1 MRSFFH
7 TLIIVALAG
16 PASAQTAAPTV
27 GSNMPPDFYPRPKCE
42 ALGKAP
48 AKPGN
53 DPDAMNLYN
62 MKVRVFNQK
71 AIAFNLCLK
80 TYVDNAQND
89 INAIQ
94 AIVHAAVADA
104 NAN

>member
-1 MRSFFH
+1 MWILR
-7 TLIIVALAG
+7 TLVVVMAFAG
-16 PASAQTAAPTV
+16 PAGAQTIA
-27 GSNMPPDFYPRPKCE
+27 GSNMAPDFYPHPKCE
-42 ALGKAP
+42 PTGKAP

-80 TYVDNAQND
+80 TYVDNSQND

-94 AIVHAAVADA
+94 AVVHAAVAEA
-104 NAN
+104 NAQ